1 MRLNVLKLCFATA
14 LSSSCLFAVTP
25 TIGVA
30 SASGTFT
37 VNDAK
42 VEGNANVFEGSQ
54 IKTGPASSRVY
65 LQNGASLILG
75 INSAGTFY
83 RDHVVLQQGATRVND
98 TNRFTI
104 DAAHY
109 RIRSAEPAS
118 EAVVRFDGADLQI
131 AALSGSLNV
140 FNQQGALLTRIGAG
154 TASSFATDSNPP
166 AAGQN
171 SANTGQSGATANQAG
186 QSGATA
192 ATPEEER
199 RRRRRR
205 EAFLFLTLGA
215 TLGGLGLAVDAILQ
229 PGSGPVPTSP

>member
-1 MRLNVLKLCFATA
+1 MRLNGVLKLCFAAA
-14 LSSSCLFAVTP
+14 LSSSCSFAVTP
-25 TIGVA
+25 AIGVA
-30 SASGTFT
+30 SAFGTFT

-54 IKTGPASSRVY
+54 IKTGTASSRVY
-65 LQNGASLILG
+65 LQSGAALILG
-75 INSAGTFY
+75 LNSTGTFY
-83 RDHVVLQQGATRVND
+83 KDHVVLQQGATRVDGMNQ
-98 TNRFTI
+98 FSI

-118 EAVVRFDGADLQI
+118 EAVVRLDGGDLQI
-131 AALSGSLNV
+131 AALSGSVNV
-140 FNQQGALLTRIGAG
+140 FNRQGALLTRIGAG
-154 TASSFATDSNPP
+154 TASSFAASDSPGP
-166 AAGQN
+166 TGQN
-171 SANTGQSGATANQAG
+171 TAATGQSGATAG

-205 EAFLFLTLGA
+205 EAFLYLTLGT
-215 TLGGLGLAVDAILQ
+215 TLAGLGLAVDAILQ

>member
-1 MRLNVLKLCFATA
+1 MRLNGVLKLCFATA
-14 LSSSCLFAVTP
+14 LSTGFLFAVTP

-30 SASGTFT
+30 SAFGTFT
-37 VNDAK
+37 VNDAT

-54 IKTGPASSRVY
+54 IKTGTASSRVY
-65 LQNGASLILG
+65 LQNGAALTLG
-75 INSAGTFY
+75 LNSTGTFY
-83 RDHVVLQQGATRVND
+83 KDHVVLQQGATRVD
-98 TNRFTI
+98 GMNRYSI

-109 RIRSAEPAS
+109 RIRSAEPTS
-118 EAVVRFDGADLQI
+118 EAVVRLDGGELQI
-131 AALSGSLNV
+131 AALSGSVSV
-140 FNQQGALLTRIGAG
+140 FSRQGALLTRIGAG
-154 TASSFATDSNPP
+154 TASSFDAGNNP
-166 AAGQN
+166 AATGQN
-171 SANTGQSGATANQAG
+171 TATTGQSGATAG

-229 PGSGPVPTSP
+229 PGSGPAPTSP